1 MGLLRS
7 AARLVPGVASGAAE
21 AAGGAAGL
29 AWGAAEV
36 AVQVP
41 RRAVR
46 ALPAPPVPRPA
57 PPVLPAAMA
66 LPAAVSGLIA
76 LHRPRG
82 LPRPL
87 PRPPGWSRIADLSRR
102 AELGALV
109 GTHGRRRVWASEGR
123 ACIEL
128 HRRAVGRAR
137 EAAELRRAV
146 GAAVRRLEGVD
157 WAQVNAVTGEILCAF
172 DEDALPVE
180 RLVAVIADV
189 EKDHDLP
196 DEPFPL
202 SAHPADRAPVTVET
216 IALASDC
223 AALAL
228 AATGRLT
235 RAPRLPGVFRMVL
248 PWVDHQPRLRRLL
261 ERRLGPHGADLVL
274 AVGNAALHGL
284 TQEPAGLAVDV
295 VHRVVLIAELNARR
309 AAWHGWHHRLS
320 AAGVP
325 HEPPLRAERPVPL
338 PDGPVEK
345 AADRSALATLG
356 GAAAVLALTRDPG
369 TAADLVMATVP
380 RAARFGR
387 AGFAATLDRQLSR
400 AGVVPLDGSCYLRL
414 DRISAVVVD
423 ASVLC
428 ADDLEILSADD
439 PSTWRTAARL
449 LQHDPGLDGRP
460 GDDGLRLERVADDGA
475 GGVRV
480 RVVDADGTA
489 RGGAVV
495 GHRLDPLAEAVLT
508 AARDGGV
515 RVLLTENAS
524 TDELMPLADDALD
537 PRLPLAEHVRR
548 LQEEGHG
555 VLVLTGA
562 DDDAALAADVG
573 VGVVARPA
581 APPRGGEAAPPPDG
595 AVPGPVCWGADLI
608 CTGGLEQAWRVL
620 AAVRAAR
627 EASGRAVRLAAGGSA
642 LGALLVVTGRRATAP
657 LNLAPMHSA
666 ALIALLGG
674 VVSARR
680 LAARPAPQPLPRV
693 PWHALDPQAAAEQAL
708 KLRAAPPAQEPPR
721 RRPPIFLP
729 LPDGAAR
736 RAGMLADVAR
746 AVGHELRD
754 PLTPVLVL
762 GAAASAVVGSGVD
775 AGLVGGVMAGNALIS
790 GVQRARAERALRE
803 LLLDQRPPV
812 RRVRA
817 DGGRRPWDDPR
828 VRRCEPV
835 PTDGV
840 PAAELRPGDVIALGP
855 SDLVPADARL
865 LAADDL
871 EVDEASLTGES
882 LPVAKS
888 VEAVPGAEFPD
899 RTCMLYQDTTVLT
912 GRAYAVVVA
921 TGAATQAGRAAA
933 LAGRGAAPSGVQAQ
947 LNELTRVAL
956 PVTGLSGAL
965 VGALGLLR
973 GASVRQAVSS
983 GVAVSV
989 AAVPEGLP
997 LVATVAQLAAARR
1010 LSRRNVLVRSSRT
1023 LGTMGRVDTLCF
1035 DKTGTLTEGRLRV
1048 TTVSGPDGET
1058 QLDSALGRRVLTA
1071 AARACPQGRGA
1082 ERPRHATDR
1091 AVLDAAAAHLG
1102 GDDGWRL
1109 VHETPFEPSRGFSAA
1124 TGWDGDRPAL
1134 VVKGAPEVVMERCDR
1149 VASAAGTEA
1158 LTAERRGKA
1167 RGVVQDLAE
1176 RGLRVLAVA
1185 EARPD
1190 ASRLDEGRAA
1200 LDGERLTLLGFVGI
1214 ADPPRRDAAD
1224 AIRTL
1229 TEAGIRVVVI
1239 TGDHPATAQA
1249 VAAELGVPHAD
1260 RVLTGAELDRLSD
1273 RHRAARIARTSVF
1286 ARVGP
1291 EHKVRIVQAL
1301 RRAGRV
1307 VAMTGDGANDA
1318 AAIRLADVGIG
1329 LSAGDSAAARSAAD
1343 LILPGSDLP
1352 GITEALLEGRM
1363 LWQSVRNAVSILVG
1377 GNAGEI
1383 AFTVYGTAVGGRAPL
1398 STRQLLLVNMLTDM
1412 MPALAVAL
1420 APPDGDGERPAR
1432 RGPFGDPLYEA
1443 IAARGLVTAL
1453 GSILAWQ
1460 IGRLTG
1466 RRRRAGTMGLA
1477 ALVITQLAQTLQM
1490 GRHSPAVLAT
1500 CAASVLVLAVVIE
1513 TPGLSHFFGSVPL
1526 GPGAWTVVLG
1536 SAAVAAAVSVLGPR
1550 LLRRLLSVKGGA
1562 VKDGAVK
1569 DGAVKDGAVNGGAV
1583 NGGAVDGAEAKEP
1596 AGGAPA
1602 PR

>member
-1 MGLLRS
+1 MRS
-7 AARLVPGVASGAAE
+7 AARMVPKVAAGAAE
-21 AAGGAAGL
+21 VAGGAAGL

-36 AVQVP
+36 AVEVP

-46 ALPAPPVPRPA
+46 AVPA
-57 PPVLPAAMA
+57 PPVLRPALSGLPVAMS
-66 LPAAVSGLIA
+66 LPAAVPGLIT

-82 LPRPL
+82 LPRPPAL
-87 PRPPGWSRIADLSRR
+87 PRLPGRSRIAEFSRR
-102 AELGALV
+102 AELSNLV
-109 GTHGRRRVWASEGR
+109 GPRSRRRVWSCEGR

-128 HRRAVGRAR
+128 HGHAVGRAR
-137 EAAELRRAV
+137 EAVELRRAV
-146 GAAVRRLEGVD
+146 GAAVRRLEGVN
-157 WAQVNAVTGEILCAF
+157 WAQVNAVTGEIMCAF
-172 DEDALPVE
+172 DEDSLPVD
-180 RLVAVIADV
+180 RLVAVIAAV
-189 EKDHDLP
+189 EKDHEVP
-196 DEPFPL
+196 DRPFPM
-202 SAHPADRAPVTVET
+202 SAHPADRAPVTAET
-216 IALASDC
+216 IALVTDC
-223 AALAL
+223 AAFTL

-248 PWVDHQPRLRRLL
+248 PWVDHQPRLRGLL
-261 ERRLGPHGADLVL
+261 ESRLGPHGTDMVL
-274 AVGNAALHGL
+274 AVGNAAMHGL

-295 VHRVVLIAELNARR
+295 LHRVVLIAELNARR
-309 AAWHGWHHRLS
+309 AAWLGWHPRLC
-320 AAGVP
+320 AAGLP
-325 HEPPLRAERPVPL
+325 HESPLRAERPVPL
-338 PDGPVEK
+338 PEGPVEK
-345 AADRSALATLG
+345 AADRSALATFG
-356 GAAAVLALTRDPG
+356 GAAAVLGLTRDPG
-369 TAADLVMATVP
+369 MAAGLIMATVP
-380 RAARFGR
+380 RAARLGR
-387 AGFAATLDRQLSR
+387 AGFAAMLDRQLSR
-400 AGVVPLDGSCYLRL
+400 DGVVPLDGSCYRRL
-414 DRISAVVVD
+414 DRVSAVVVD
-423 ASVLC
+423 APVLC
-428 ADDLEILSADD
+428 VDDLEILSADD

-449 LQHDPGLDGRP
+449 LEHDPGLDGRA
-460 GDDGLRLERVADDGA
+460 DDEGLRLERLEDVDTEGM
-475 GGVRV
+475 RV

-495 GHRLDPLAEAVLT
+495 GHRLHPLAEAVLT
-508 AARDGGV
+508 AARDSDA

-524 TDELMPLADDALD
+524 TAELMPLADDALD
-537 PRLPLAEHVRR
+537 HRVPLVEHVRR
-548 LQEEGHG
+548 LQQEGHG
-555 VLVLTGA
+555 VLVLTAA

-573 VGVVARPA
+573 VGVVRRPP
-581 APPRGGEAAPPPDG
+581 APPRGDDAGRLHDG
-595 AVPGPVCWGADLI
+595 AVVCWGSDLI
-608 CTGGLEQAWRVL
+608 CTGGLEQAWRVMV
-620 AAVRAAR
+620 AVRAAR
-627 EASGRAVRLAAGGSA
+627 EASKRAVRLATGGSA
-642 LGALLVVTGRRATAP
+642 LGALLVVTGRRTTAP
-657 LNLAPMHSA
+657 FNLAPMHSA
-666 ALIALLGG
+666 ALVALLGG

-693 PWHALDPQAAAEQAL
+693 QWHALDPRAAAEQAL
-708 KLRAAPPAQEPPR
+708 ALRPAPPAEKPSRPR
-721 RRPPIFLP
+721 LPIPVP
-729 LPDGAAR
+729 LPDGVGR
-736 RAGMLADVAR
+736 RAGMFADVAR

-790 GVQRARAERALRE
+790 GVQRARAERALRD

-812 RRVRA
+812 RRVRV
-817 DGGRRPWDDPR
+817 DGDRRPWDDPL

-835 PTDGV
+835 PTDSV
-840 PAAELRPGDVIALGP
+840 PAAELRAGDVIVLGP

-882 LPVAKS
+882 LPVTKS
-888 VEAVPGAEFPD
+888 VEAVPGAELAE
-899 RTCMLYQDTTVLT
+899 RSCMLYQDTTVLT

-983 GVAVSV
+983 GVAVAV

-1048 TTVSGPDGET
+1048 TTLSGPEGEA
-1058 QLDSALGRRVLTA
+1058 QFDSALGRRVLTA
-1071 AARACPQGRGA
+1071 AARACPQGSGA
-1082 ERPRHATDR
+1082 EGPRHATDR

-1124 TGWDGDRPAL
+1124 TGWDGDRPTL

-1149 VASAAGTEA
+1149 VVSGAATKA
-1158 LTAERRGKA
+1158 LTAEGRDKS
-1167 RGVVQDLAE
+1167 RGVVRDLAE

-1200 LDGERLTLLGFVGI
+1200 LNGERLTLVGFVGI

-1249 VAAELGVPHAD
+1249 IAAELGVPHAD

-1273 RHRAARIARTSVF
+1273 RHRAARIAHTSVF

-1291 EHKVRIVQAL
+1291 EHKVRIVHAL

-1352 GITEALLEGRM
+1352 GITEALMEGRM

-1398 STRQLLLVNMLTDM
+1398 STRQLLLVNTLTDM

-1420 APPDGDGERPAR
+1420 APPNGDGERPAR
-1432 RGPFGDPLYEA
+1432 RGPFGDPLHEA
-1443 IAARGLVTAL
+1443 IAARGFVTAL

-1526 GPGAWTVVLG
+1526 GPGAWAVVLG
-1536 SAAVAAAVSVLGPR
+1536 SAAVAAAVSVFGPR
-1550 LLRRLLSVKGGA
+1550 LLRRLPALKVPALKVPAPKGA
-1562 VKDGAVK
+1562 APKSPA
-1569 DGAVKDGAVNGGAV
+1569 AAPSRA
-1583 NGGAVDGAEAKEP
+1583 AEP
-1596 AGGAPA
+1596 AVSASRP
-1602 PR
+1602 

>member
-1 MGLLRS
+1 
-7 AARLVPGVASGAAE
+7 
-21 AAGGAAGL
+21 
-29 AWGAAEV
+29 
-36 AVQVP
+36 
-41 RRAVR
+41 
-46 ALPAPPVPRPA
+46 PP
-57 PPVLPAAMA
+57 
-66 LPAAVSGLIA
+66 I
-76 LHRPRG
+76 
-82 LPRPL
+82 
-87 PRPPGWSRIADLSRR
+87 
-102 AELGALV
+102 
-109 GTHGRRRVWASEGR
+109 
-123 ACIEL
+123 
-128 HRRAVGRAR
+128 
-137 EAAELRRAV
+137 
-146 GAAVRRLEGVD
+146 
-157 WAQVNAVTGEILCAF
+157 
-172 DEDALPVE
+172 
-180 RLVAVIADV
+180 
-189 EKDHDLP
+189 
-196 DEPFPL
+196 
-202 SAHPADRAPVTVET
+202 
-216 IALASDC
+216 
-223 AALAL
+223 
-228 AATGRLT
+228 
-235 RAPRLPGVFRMVL
+235 
-248 PWVDHQPRLRRLL
+248 
-261 ERRLGPHGADLVL
+261 
-274 AVGNAALHGL
+274 
-284 TQEPAGLAVDV
+284 
-295 VHRVVLIAELNARR
+295 
-309 AAWHGWHHRLS
+309 
-320 AAGVP
+320 
-325 HEPPLRAERPVPL
+325 PVPL
-338 PDGPVEK
+338 P
-345 AADRSALATLG
+345 G
-356 GAAAVLALTRDPG
+356 GA
-369 TAADLVMATVP
+369 
-380 RAARFGR
+380 GR
-387 AGFAATLDRQLSR
+387 
-400 AGVVPLDGSCYLRL
+400 
-414 DRISAVVVD
+414 
-423 ASVLC
+423 
-428 ADDLEILSADD
+428 
-439 PSTWRTAARL
+439 
-449 LQHDPGLDGRP
+449 
-460 GDDGLRLERVADDGA
+460 
-475 GGVRV
+475 
-480 RVVDADGTA
+480 
-489 RGGAVV
+489 RGG
-495 GHRLDPLAEAVLT
+495 
-508 AARDGGV
+508 
-515 RVLLTENAS
+515 
-524 TDELMPLADDALD
+524 
-537 PRLPLAEHVRR
+537 
-548 LQEEGHG
+548 
-555 VLVLTGA
+555 
-562 DDDAALAADVG
+562 
-573 VGVVARPA
+573 
-581 APPRGGEAAPPPDG
+581 
-595 AVPGPVCWGADLI
+595 LI
-608 CTGGLEQAWRVL
+608 
-620 AAVRAAR
+620 
-627 EASGRAVRLAAGGSA
+627 
-642 LGALLVVTGRRATAP
+642 
-657 LNLAPMHSA
+657 
-666 ALIALLGG
+666 
-674 VVSARR
+674 
-680 LAARPAPQPLPRV
+680 
-693 PWHALDPQAAAEQAL
+693 
-708 KLRAAPPAQEPPR
+708 
-721 RRPPIFLP
+721 
-729 LPDGAAR
+729 
-736 RAGMLADVAR
+736 ADVAR
-746 AVGHELRD
+746 AAGHELRD
-754 PLTPVLVL
+754 RLTTVLVL
-762 GAAASAVVGSGVD
+762 AAAASAVVGSGVD

-817 DGGRRPWDDPR
+817 DGDRRPWDDPR
-828 VRRCEPV
+828 VRRGEPV

-888 VEAVPGAEFPD
+888 VEAVPGAELPD

-933 LAGRGAAPSGVQAQ
+933 LAGRGAAPRRLQAL
-947 LNELTRVAL
+947 LNELMIVAL
-956 PVTGLSGAL
+956 PLTALSGAL
-965 VGALGLLR
+965 VGTFGLLR

-983 GVAVSV
+983 GVAVAV

-1048 TTVSGPDGET
+1048 TTVSGPEGEAGF
-1058 QLDSALGRRVLTA
+1058 DSALGRRVLTA

-1149 VASAAGTEA
+1149 VASGARTAA
-1158 LTAERRGKA
+1158 LTAERRERS
-1167 RGVVQDLAE
+1167 RGVVRDLAE

-1185 EARPD
+1185 EARPE
-1190 ASRLDEGRAA
+1190 ASRLEEGRAA
-1200 LDGERLTLLGFVGI
+1200 LEEERLTLLGFVGI
-1214 ADPPRRDAAD
+1214 ADPPRRDAAA

-1273 RHRAARIARTSVF
+1273 RHRAERIARTSVF

-1291 EHKVRIVQAL
+1291 EHKVRIVQTL

-1343 LILPGSDLP
+1343 LVLPGSDLP

-1398 STRQLLLVNMLTDM
+1398 STRQLLLVNTLTDM

-1432 RGPFGDPLYEA
+1432 RGPFGDPLHEA

-1526 GPGAWTVVLG
+1526 GPAAWTVVLG
-1536 SAAVAAAVSVLGPR
+1536 SAAVAAAVSVFGPR
-1550 LLRRLLSVKGGA
+1550 LLRRLPVAKGPA
-1562 VKDGAVK
+1562 VKEAAVK
-1569 DGAVKDGAVNGGAV
+1569 EAAVKEAGPEGAA
-1583 NGGAVDGAEAKEP
+1583 ASAA
-1596 AGGAPA
+1596 AQA
-1602 PR
+1602 